1 MRYCSFSNLYKSVM
15 ILIKVWTLFEMVD
28 KCTFHL
34 DIAKNHTNLYRR
46 AINIMVAVG
55 THNSN
60 ITLFPLLFFVAVVLI
75 SLLKFR
81 TDVNTS
87 FTKSSLC
94 SNILIVT

>member
-1 MRYCSFSNLYKSVM
+1 
-15 ILIKVWTLFEMVD
+15 
-28 KCTFHL
+28 
-34 DIAKNHTNLYRR
+34 
-46 AINIMVAVG
+46 MVAVG